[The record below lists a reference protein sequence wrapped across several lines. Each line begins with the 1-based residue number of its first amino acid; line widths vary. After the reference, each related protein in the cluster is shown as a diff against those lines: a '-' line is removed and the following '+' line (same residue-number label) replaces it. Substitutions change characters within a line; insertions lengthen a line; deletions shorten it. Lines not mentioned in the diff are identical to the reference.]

1 MTTALVTGATRG
13 LGRAL
18 AFDLARSGMTVLGT
32 ALDPNRLSALARDAG
47 DLPIEALRSDITEP
61 ADNTA
66 LAGRLAETGLDV
78 LIHNAGILGPRVGL
92 EDYPLSTFQQVLNVN
107 TTGPFDLTARV
118 APHLRPGAT
127 VIFLSSGVGVVGRA
141 KWGAYCVSKWGVEGL
156 ARIWAEELR
165 DRQIKVFLVDPGAM
179 RTQMR
184 TQMRAAAYPEEDP
197 QTLVRPE
204 DNLAVFRWLI
214 RQAPLSQTGER
225 WKAKGFVAPTSAGR

>member
-66 LAGRLAETGLDV
+66 LAGRLAETGLGV

-141 KWGAYCVSKWGVEGL
+141 NG
-156 ARIWAEELR
+156 
-165 DRQIKVFLVDPGAM
+165 
-179 RTQMR
+179 
-184 TQMRAAAYPEEDP
+184 
-197 QTLVRPE
+197 
-204 DNLAVFRWLI
+204 
-214 RQAPLSQTGER
+214 
-225 WKAKGFVAPTSAGR
+225 APTASQSGASKASHGSGPRNFEIVRSRSSWWTRGPCGPRCGPRCGPQPTRRRIPRPWSGPKTTWPCFGG